1 MRDRRKNVER
11 SRELRKKQTEAEAI
25 LWMNVRDRRLGGY
38 KFRRQHQVGPW
49 IPDLCCPERQ
59 IVLEADGGGH
69 DEPDTRARD
78 AERDH
83 WLRDH
88 DWRVLRFWNFEVI
101 FELEVVLEVIWQAL
115 QIAPHPDPLPAAQGE
130 GDT

>member
-1 MRDRRKNVER
+1 MRDHRKNVER
-11 SRELRKKQTEAEAI
+11 SRELRRKQTEAESI

-49 IPDLCCPERQ
+49 IPDLCCPERK

-69 DEPDTRARD
+69 DDPDTRARD
-78 AERDH
+78 AERDQ
-83 WLRDH
+83 WLKDH
-88 DWRVLRFWNFEVI
+88 KWRVLRFWNFEVI
-101 FELEVVLEVIWQAL
+101 FELEVVLEVIRQAL

-130 GDT
+130 GDR